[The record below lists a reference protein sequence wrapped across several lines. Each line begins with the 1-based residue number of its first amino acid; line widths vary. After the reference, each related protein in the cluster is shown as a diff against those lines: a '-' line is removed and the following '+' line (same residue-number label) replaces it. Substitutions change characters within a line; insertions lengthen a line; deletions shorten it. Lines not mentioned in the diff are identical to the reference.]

1 MAARSLAQDVADGQ
15 LRPEDIDE
23 AAVAARVALAD
34 QPPPDLFIR
43 TGGDM
48 RIRNVLL
55 WQLAYTE
62 LWFTE
67 IGRAACRERVC
78 QDGWRSVVAGS
89 SKQQETTHQ
98 VEHNHDIKQK

>member
-43 TGGDM
+43 PGGHM
-48 RIRNVLL
+48 RISNFLL
-55 WQLAYTE
+55 WPLASPE
-62 LWFTE
+62 LWFTDTLWPALDVAPLSAAPAAFPRPAPPSGPRSE
-67 IGRAACRERVC
+67 GRRGRKE
-78 QDGWRSVVAGS
+78 
-89 SKQQETTHQ
+89 
-98 VEHNHDIKQK
+98 

>member
-48 RIRNVLL
+48 RISNFLL

-62 LWFTE
+62 LWFT
-67 IGRAACRERVC
+67 
-78 QDGWRSVVAGS
+78 DTLWRSEEHTSELQSLMRISYAVFCLKK
-89 SKQQETTHQ
+89 KQNIYTHT
-98 VEHNHDIKQK
+98 